1 MPDQQNSLL
10 EMIGDKIDIFFLFLK
25 FTKMSQDVSVC
36 HTFVSK
42 LGIHS
47 NNSNI

>member
-1 MPDQQNSLL
+1 MPDQQNSHL
-10 EMIGDKIDIFFLFLK
+10 EMIGEKIDTFRLFLR
-25 FTKMSQDVSVC
+25 FTKISQDVSVC